1 MKISLI
7 DWKDT
12 TFEYGK
18 GKIQISGKTIQAAY
32 DIIQEVS
39 KKKARIEYFEIINQ
53 LKQSGHKKISRRTI
67 GTIVGEVSIQISDVT
82 NPSVYP
88 SSVVIGKNSGTP
100 GEGFWEV
107 DTGTL
112 PPNKVPANQRKV
124 ALQQYQKNVFD
135 WASEL

>member
-1 MKISLI
+1 LV

-12 TFEYGK
+12 TFDYGK
-18 GKIQISGKTIQAAY
+18 GKIQILGVTFQDAC

-39 KKKARIEYFEIINQ
+39 KKKTCIAYSDVINQ
-53 LKQSGHKKISRRTI
+53 LKQHGHRKISRRTI
-67 GTIVGEVSIQISDVT
+67 GTIVGEVSIQVSGVT

-88 SSVVIGKNSGTP
+88 SSVVIRKDSGAP
-100 GEGFWEV
+100 GEGFWGV

-112 PPNKVPANQRKV
+112 PPNKVPENQRKV

-135 WASEL
+135 WASKL